1 MQAILVSQVFV
12 FLKMNIIMLIYL
24 TKPFVFSF
32 QVQDYQK
39 SLTICLFTFNFYHAR
54 IFRLIDCALSRD
66 QAQNPSN
73 SSVT

>member
-39 SLTICLFTFNFYHAR
+39 FPYYTVYLPLIFIMLEYFVLLTAR
-54 IFRLIDCALSRD
+54 
-66 QAQNPSN
+66 
-73 SSVT
+73 

>member
-1 MQAILVSQVFV
+1 MQAILVSQIFV

-39 SLTICLFTFNFYHAR
+39 SPYYLFIY
-54 IFRLIDCALSRD
+54 L
-66 QAQNPSN
+66 
-73 SSVT
+73 